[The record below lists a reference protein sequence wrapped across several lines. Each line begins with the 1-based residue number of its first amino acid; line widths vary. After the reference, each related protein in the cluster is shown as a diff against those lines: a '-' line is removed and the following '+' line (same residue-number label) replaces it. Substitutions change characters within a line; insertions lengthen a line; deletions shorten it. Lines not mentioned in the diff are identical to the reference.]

1 MCIMVKQMNLD
12 NRKKFNVEIRSFLGL
27 TIINLVFGA
36 LAIAIGVSTVVNNI
50 QYLMELSEISIIP
63 SILVCIGG
71 FVFLLGLYWIISSVE
86 ILDGITDITE
96 EYKNFKGRITDDY
109 FTSLIIRM
117 MAQYRSNKTIIHRMV
132 FIGRIGGHICIIAGI
147 IEILFTL
154 YNLNLSY
161 ITLDNL
167 ISIVGSVITLLLG
180 FAIIIIVR
188 YFNRYT
194 KIWEKRLSDSNKT
207 EKALQNA
214 MGGT

>member
-1 MCIMVKQMNLD
+1 MNLD
-12 NRKKFNVEIRSFLGL
+12 NRKKFNVEIRSFFGL

-36 LAIAIGVSTVVNNI
+36 LALALGVITVVNNI
-50 QYLMELSEISIIP
+50 NYLIELSEISFTPIVLI
-63 SILVCIGG
+63 CIGG
-71 FVFLLGLYWIISSVE
+71 FVFLMGLYWIISSVE

-96 EYKNFKGRITDDY
+96 EYKIFKGKITDDY

-132 FIGRIGGHICIIAGI
+132 FIGRIGGHIFIIAGI
-147 IEILFTL
+147 IEILLAF

-161 ITLDNL
+161 IILDNV

-194 KIWEKRLSDSNKT
+194 KIWEKRLSDSNKI
-207 EKALQNA
+207 EKTLQNA